1 MKKLL
6 ALLFSLFLLSSL
18 SVFADDISNFEIERM
33 SVGDSLL
40 DFMNEGQILE
50 GIEITKERYNHLK
63 EPSKFAQIL
72 LTKELLTYDG
82 VSIYIKNNSTNQYIT
97 DRNEKYIIYALSGMI
112 RYNEDFDG
120 CIQKRDEIKAIVSN
134 MFPGIDNWEGK
145 SNYRSDPSGES
156 FLEVIEFLFP
166 SGAEIELQCLN
177 IEESF
182 RIQKNWAEGLRIVI
196 DTKEIIEWLNN

>member
-6 ALLFSLFLLSSL
+6 VILFSFFLLSSP
-18 SVFADDISNFEIERM
+18 SVFAEDISDFSIEGM
-33 SVGDSLL
+33 SIGDSLL
-40 DFMNEGQILE
+40 DYMTEEKILE
-50 GIEITKERYNHLK
+50 KIEKNKGRFQYLNEPNKYIQISLIKNLGI
-63 EPSKFAQIL
+63 
-72 LTKELLTYDG
+72 YDR
-82 VSIYIKNNSTNQYIT
+82 VIIFIKNNSSNLYIS
-97 DRNEKYIIYALSGMI
+97 DKNEKYTILSITGAI
-112 RYNEDFDG
+112 DFIKDHDG